1 ITPWNLPFML
11 TTWKLGPCLATGN
24 TAVIKP
30 AETTPLTVSLLGE
43 IAKEAGN
50 PDGVVNVVH
59 GFGAQ
64 SAGEYMTTHPEVDL
78 ISFT

>member
-1 ITPWNLPFML
+1 ML